1 MFATITPVA
10 PHTGRPRPVA
20 AVTARPPRRRIATH
34 QTVDEAYEMRL
45 LAEVARWDDQA
56 AFEEIYARHS
66 AAVMRAA
73 QRVCRDTCVAEEIVQ
88 QTFTALW
95 VRAER
100 LVDKSVRL
108 RPWLTTVARNA
119 AIDHLRGERYA
130 EPIATAE
137 AIASTAP
144 SPLDL
149 ALFAQSAGELALA
162 VAELSGDQ
170 RAAINAVYIAGMTYV
185 AAADALGEPVGTIK
199 SRVRLA
205 LGHLRARL
213 GAGR

>member
-1 MFATITPVA
+1 M
-10 PHTGRPRPVA
+10 
-20 AVTARPPRRRIATH
+20 
-34 QTVDEAYEMRL
+34 
-45 LAEVARWDDQA
+45 
-56 AFEEIYARHS
+56 
-66 AAVMRAA
+66 
-73 QRVCRDTCVAEEIVQ
+73 AEEIVQ

-130 EPIATAE
+130 DPIATVE
-137 AIASTAP
+137 DIASDAA

-149 ALFAQSAGELALA
+149 ALFAESAAELAQA
-162 VAELSGDQ
+162 VAELSADQ
-170 RAAINAVYIAGMTYV
+170 RAAIDAVYVQGLTYV
-185 AAADALGEPVGTIK
+185 AAAAALGEPVGTIK

-205 LGHLRARL
+205 LCRLRTRL
-213 GAGR
+213 GVSGR